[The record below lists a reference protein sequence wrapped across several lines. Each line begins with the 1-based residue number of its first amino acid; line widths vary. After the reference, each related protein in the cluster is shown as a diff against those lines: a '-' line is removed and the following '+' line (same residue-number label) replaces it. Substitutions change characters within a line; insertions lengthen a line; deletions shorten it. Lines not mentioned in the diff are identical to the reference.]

1 MIRNYLKI
9 TLRNLVRT
17 KLYSAINIA
26 GLSIGVM
33 TVILLM
39 LFVQDEWSFDHF
51 HQNHDR
57 IYRTWVKEN
66 FQGEIFFN
74 SISPFVLGDELKD
87 NFPSFENVVR
97 YMTLGSQVKNGEFS
111 EQEEIHIVEN
121 GFFEIFDF
129 PVLMG
134 KADEMLSGM
143 HQVVLTE
150 EMGLKYFN
158 DPSPVGQIVKL
169 QLNGEWIDFT
179 VSGIVKKAPSNS
191 SIQYDFII
199 PLENMK
205 TVTSEGGRTSWTIVN
220 VETYVMT
227 KPGVDIDQLS
237 KEVAPFIDDR
247 VAGIY
252 EAGEY
257 IVGFQPI
264 TDIHLNK
271 EVPVGLVP
279 VSDARYPKILGWVA
293 LLILL
298 LGAINFTT
306 LAVGR
311 SVSRA
316 KEVGV
321 RKVNG
326 ATRQQLIGQ
335 FISESILVSIISVL
349 IGGVLARILLPFFNQ
364 LAEKSLFFHMSFETT
379 IYLCGLALVT
389 GTVSGIYPAIVQ
401 SGFKPIRSLRGKTTK
416 SGSQKHWVLK
426 GLVVSQFV
434 LSSVLIVC
442 TLIMGQ
448 QLGFLQ
454 SQNLGF
460 EKEHQLIIP
469 FTQSGEGLAE
479 EIENG
484 KQIAQRLRNE
494 LGGNTDFSGFSMS
507 THTFGAPGWSEIGY
521 SEEGLEQYSK
531 FYANEVDEEF
541 IPLYQLKIKEGRNLS
556 NDMMGTGKFVIVNDA
571 YQKLFDVHVGGPMQ
585 SPFNAYTVLGIL
597 EDFHFESLHNKIGP
611 LVLSNDL
618 VGLIRNGGDYS
629 FDDFPN
635 PKISAKM
642 DGANIPGAISSLKKV
657 WERIAPEQAFEF
669 SFVDDNLDRQ
679 YRAEARLSFILRIAT
694 GLAILIA
701 CMGLF
706 GIASLSISQRTK
718 EIGVRKVLGA
728 SARGIFGMLSKEFIK
743 LAAVALV
750 IAAPIA
756 FYLMREWLQDFAYN
770 IGVKWWVFVVAG
782 GLLILITLLTVS
794 YQSIKAAM
802 HNPADSL
809 RTE

>member
-9 TLRNLVRT
+9 TLRNLART
-17 KLYSAINIA
+17 KLYSTINIV
-26 GLSIGVM
+26 GLSIGVT

-39 LFVQDEWSFDHF
+39 LFVKDEWSFDQF

-57 IYRTWVKEN
+57 IYRAWVKEH
-66 FQGEIFFN
+66 FQGEVFFN
-74 SISPFVLGDELKD
+74 SISPYVLGDELKD
-87 NFPSFENVVR
+87 NFPAFENVVR
-97 YMTLGSQVKNGEFS
+97 YMTIGSQVKKGEFS

-121 GFFEIFDF
+121 GFFEMFNF
-129 PVLMG
+129 PVLAG
-134 KADEMLSGM
+134 KVDEMLSGV
-143 HQVVLTE
+143 HQVVITE

-158 DPSPVGQIVKL
+158 DSSPIGQIVKL
-169 QLNGEWIDFT
+169 QLNGDWIDFT
-179 VSGIVKKAPSNS
+179 VSGIVEKAPSNS
-191 SIQYDFII
+191 SIQYDFIL

-227 KPGVDIDQLS
+227 KPGVDIEQLS

-271 EVPVGLVP
+271 GVPVGLVQ

-335 FISESILVSIISVL
+335 FFSESIFVSTISVL
-349 IGGVLARILLPFFNQ
+349 MGGVLAKILLPFFNQ
-364 LAEKSLFFHMSFETT
+364 VAEKSLSFHMSFEN
-379 IYLCGLALVT
+379 IIFLAALALVT

-401 SGFKPIRSLRGKTTK
+401 SGFKPIRSLRGKTSK

-460 EKEHQLIIP
+460 EKKHQLIIP
-469 FTQSGEGLAE
+469 FTQSGRGLAD
-479 EIENG
+479 EIEKG

-521 SEEGLEQYSK
+521 SEEGSEQYSK
-531 FYANEVDEEF
+531 FKANEVDEEF
-541 IPLYQLKIKEGRNLS
+541 VALYQLEIKEGRNLS
-556 NDMMGTGKFVIVNDA
+556 KDMIGSGKYVVVNEA
-571 YQKLFDVHVGGPMQ
+571 YQKLFDVQVGEPMQ
-585 SPFNAYTVLGIL
+585 PPFKEYTVLGIMA
-597 EDFHFESLHNKIGP
+597 DFHFESLHNKISP
-611 LVLSNDL
+611 LVLTNDI
-618 VGLIRNGGDYS
+618 VGLIRTGGDYS
-629 FDDFPN
+629 FEDFPN
-635 PKISAKM
+635 PKISAKIV
-642 DGANIPGAISSLKKV
+642 GANIPIAISSLKKV

-669 SFVDDNLDRQ
+669 SFVDDNLNRQ

-728 SARGIFGMLSKEFIK
+728 SAHGIFGMLSKEFII
-743 LAAVALV
+743 LAAIALV

-770 IGVKWWVFVVAG
+770 IGVKWWIFVIAG
-782 GLLILITLLTVS
+782 GLLILITLITVS
-794 YQSIKAAM
+794 YQSIRAAM

>member
-9 TLRNLVRT
+9 TLRNLART
-17 KLYSAINIA
+17 KLYSAINVI
-26 GLSIGVM
+26 GLSIGVT

-39 LFVQDEWSFDHF
+39 LFVKDEWSFDRF

-57 IYRTWVKEN
+57 IYRTWVKEH

-74 SISPFVLGDELKD
+74 SISPYVLGEELKD
-87 NFPSFENVVR
+87 NFPAFESVVR
-97 YMTLGSQVKNGEFS
+97 YMTLGSQVKKADFS

-121 GFFEIFDF
+121 GFFEMFDF
-129 PVLMG
+129 PVLKG
-134 KADEMLSGM
+134 KVDEMLSGV

-158 DPSPVGQIVKL
+158 DPSPMGQLVQL
-169 QLNGEWIDFT
+169 QINGDWTDFT
-179 VSGIVKKAPSNS
+179 VSGIVEKAPSNS
-191 SIQYDFII
+191 SIQFDFII

-205 TVTSEGGRTSWTIVN
+205 EVTSEGGRTSWTIVN

-227 KPGVDIDQLS
+227 KPGVDIDLLS
-237 KEVAPFIDDR
+237 EEVAPFIDNR
-247 VAGIY
+247 VADIY

-257 IVGFQPI
+257 VVGFQPI
-264 TDIHLNK
+264 LDIHLNK
-271 EVPVGLVP
+271 EVPVGIVS
-279 VSDARYPKILGWVA
+279 VSDARYPRILGWVA

-311 SVSRA
+311 SVNRA

-326 ATRQQLIGQ
+326 ATRRQLIGQ
-335 FISESILVSIISVL
+335 FFSESIFVSIVSVL
-349 IGGVLARILLPFFNQ
+349 IGAVLARILLPFFNQ
-364 LAEKSLFFHMSFETT
+364 IAEKNLAFHLSLEN
-379 IYLCGLALVT
+379 ILLLAALALIT
-389 GTVSGIYPAIVQ
+389 GIISGIYPAMVQ
-401 SGFKPIRSLRGKTTK
+401 SGFKPIRSLRGKPSK

-426 GLVVSQFV
+426 GLVISQFV

-469 FTQSGEGLAE
+469 FTQSGDGLAD

-494 LGGNTDFSGFSMS
+494 LGSNTDFSGFAVS

-521 SEEGLEQYSK
+521 SEEGSEQYSK
-531 FYANEVDEEF
+531 FNANEVDEEF
-541 IPLYQLKIKEGRNLS
+541 VPLYQLNIKEGRNFS
-556 NDMMGTGKFVIVNDA
+556 NDMNGSGKYVIVNEA
-571 YQKLFDVHVGGPMQ
+571 YQKSFDVHVGEPMQ
-585 SPFNAYTVLGIL
+585 SPFKEYTVLGIM
-597 EDFHFESLHNKIGP
+597 EDFHFESLHNRISP
-611 LVLSNDL
+611 LVLTNDL
-618 VGLIRNGGDYS
+618 VGLIRTGSDYS
-629 FDDFPN
+629 FEDFPN
-635 PKISAKM
+635 PKVSAKIV
-642 DGANIPGAISSLKKV
+642 GSNIPAAVSSLKDE
-657 WERIAPEQAFEF
+657 WERIAPEQPFEF
-669 SFVDDNLDRQ
+669 SFVDDRIDRQ
-679 YRAEARLSFILRIAT
+679 YRSEARLSFILRIAT

-728 SARGIFGMLSKEFIK
+728 SSRVIFGMLSKEFII
-743 LAAVALV
+743 LAVVALLV
-750 IAAPIA
+750 ASPIA
-756 FYLMREWLQDFAYN
+756 LYLMREWLQDFAYS
-770 IGVKWWVFVVAG
+770 IGVKWWVFVIAG

-794 YQSIKAAM
+794 YQSIRAAVQ
-802 HNPADSL
+802 NPADSL